1 MNENDVAVNA
11 LVRELAEQRNM
22 LGARAAQLAASNAV
36 LSEKLS
42 AAEKRI
48 AELEKKES
56 PQ

>member
-1 MNENDVAVNA
+1 MNENDAAVNA
-11 LVRELAEQRNM
+11 IIKELAEQRNI

-36 LSEKLS
+36 LSEKLG